1 MEILILILIGLAAG
15 TLGSLLGLGG
25 GFLVVPAL
33 LLLKDMDPRHASG
46 TAVAV
51 IVPTMLVT
59 LWRRGIQGHID
70 FPLAGQIAIGA
81 VVGAFIGSWLAGFL
95 PGIVIR
101 RTFAIVLVALA
112 GILFF
117 KKDATPAA
125 SVTPAEQ
132 GAEPA
137 DGSPPGK

>member
-1 MEILILILIGLAAG
+1 MDILILIAIGLAAG

-33 LLLKDMDPRHASG
+33 IFLRNMDARQASG

-81 VVGAFIGSWLAGFL
+81 VVGAFVGSWLAGFL
-95 PGIVIR
+95 PAIVIR
-101 RTFAIVLVALA
+101 RTFAVALLGLA
-112 GILFF
+112 AILFF
-117 KKDATPAA
+117 K
-125 SVTPAEQ
+125 E
-132 GAEPA
+132 
-137 DGSPPGK
+137 